1 MNRSRL
7 VAASPIYYGWVIL
20 IVGTLGSVMTSPGQ
34 TYAVSVFIDYFIE
47 DLGLSRSLVSTLYSV
62 ATLTASFALPFVGRQ
77 FDKRGARLMVP
88 LCSLLLG
95 LACIYMSFV
104 LNAVMLGLGFFALRL
119 LGQGSLSLVTKNAIN
134 QWWVRRRGLAMGI
147 SGVAAGLL
155 GMGGFP
161 TLINWLIGLGG
172 WREAYMVLGAVLVLV
187 MFPLGWIFIRNQP

>member
-119 LGQGSLSLVTKNAIN
+119 LGQGSLSLVSKNAIN
-134 QWWVRRRGLAMGI
+134 QWWVRRRGMAMGI
-147 SGVAAGLL
+147 SGVAGSLL
-155 GMGGFP
+155 GLGGFP
-161 TLINWLIGLGG
+161 LLVTWLIAYSGWRDAYIGLG
-172 WREAYMVLGAVLVLV
+172 LLLS
-187 MFPLGWIFIRNQP
+187 